1 LGKAKLDSYLRGNQK
16 SKQMEKILIVGATGN
31 TGKRVIEILKN
42 SQSFEPVAMIR
53 KEEQKEVFEDMDV
66 KWVLANLEENVDH
79 ALKGIDKVIFAAG
92 SGGDSGEDKTIAV
105 DQNGAIRVIDA
116 AKKAKVKKFVML
128 SAMGA
133 DEPSKHEKLKVYLE
147 AKKTADEHLRNSGLD
162 FTILRPGAL
171 TDDMGLAK
179 VKLAEK
185 LEEQGEISRDDVAFL
200 LVMSLADP
208 LAKNKTIEA
217 VEGEESIK
225 TALLEISR

>member
-1 LGKAKLDSYLRGNQK
+1 
-16 SKQMEKILIVGATGN
+16 MEKILIVGATGH

-53 KEEQKEVFEDMDV
+53 KEEQKEIFEDMEV
-66 KWVLANLEENVDH
+66 ETVLADLEEKVDH

-92 SGGDSGEDKTIAV
+92 SGSSTGEDKTISV
-105 DQNGAIRVIDA
+105 DQEGAIKVIDA

-133 DEPSKHEKLKVYLE
+133 DDPSSHKKLEVYLK
-147 AKKTADEHLRNSGLD
+147 AKKKADDHLIESGIPY
-162 FTILRPGAL
+162 TILRPGAL

-185 LEEQGEISRDDVAFL
+185 LNEQGEISRDDVAFL

-208 LAKNKTIEA
+208 LVKNKTIEA
-217 VEGEESIK
+217 LEGDESIK
-225 TALLEISR
+225 AAIIEASR